1 MKNMLIN
8 NGFKQTGSSSKRLI
22 IPSTKFSY
30 VLPNE
35 LNQDREYRCS
45 KPTLDYPSFS
55 VTMGTIIKM
64 SIVAESGREGQI
76 AASEGISIPF
86 PFIWIT

>member
-8 NGFKQTGSSSKRLI
+8 NGFKQTGASSNRLI
-22 IPSTKFSY
+22 IPRTKFSY

-35 LNQDREYRCS
+35 FNQDREYRCS
-45 KPTLDYPSFS
+45 KPTLDFPPFS
-55 VTMGTIIKM
+55 VTRGTIIKM
-64 SIVAESGREGQI
+64 SIVAESGREDQI

-86 PFIWIT
+86 SFI